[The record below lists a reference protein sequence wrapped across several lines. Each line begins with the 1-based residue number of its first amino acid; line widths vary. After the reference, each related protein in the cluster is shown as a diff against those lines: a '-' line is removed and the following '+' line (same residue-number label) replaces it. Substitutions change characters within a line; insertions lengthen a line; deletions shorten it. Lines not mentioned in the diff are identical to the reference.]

1 MHVAAVTGRPGESGV
16 AEVLSLPPPPCC
28 SQELAVEQV
37 DEQKSVPH
45 TCLDSLQAHL
55 SGVLVL
61 MRGRDSLP
69 LDPKPSNL
77 LPTSTSPICRKPP
90 APSAPPAPPAPR
102 QLGLGGGGRRGEYF
116 PSQRAISKSMHHGPN
131 SKPTA
136 GLRKSVECMQLI
148 KG

>member
-1 MHVAAVTGRPGESGV
+1 MCMHVAAVTGRPGESGV

-45 TCLDSLQAHL
+45 TCLDSLQPHL

-61 MRGRDSLP
+61 MRGRDSPP

-77 LPTSTSPICRKPP
+77 LPTSTSPSAGSPP
-90 APSAPPAPPAPR
+90 PHPPHQPHQPQGSWGWEEGAGGENTSHPR
-102 QLGLGGGGRRGEYF
+102 GQF
-116 PSQRAISKSMHHGPN
+116 QNQCTMD
-131 SKPTA
+131 PTA
-136 GLRKSVECMQLI
+136 SQLQV
-148 KG
+148 